1 MSQDNT
7 QRTSAEDLLA
17 LGLELYGQN
26 KVADAVR
33 CWQQVLSLSPGD
45 RRALD
50 YLDAAGAE
58 ATPAPVSAAT
68 AHGGVLIELAAA
80 REARAATPPSV
91 MLGDVEVSVQHR
103 EAMERLLRDKRYE
116 EALQVLYKERERA
129 PQDSSISR
137 GIRVLKEQLVVY
149 YGRELG
155 SLDRVPVL
163 VASEEVLSRLAPEQR
178 EVLRLLDG
186 VATFGDVLGSS
197 RFGRFETYRLLAT
210 LLKRG
215 SITVRSPSVTMPAV
229 RESAPPPARRAAEEP
244 TPITRPSSGA
254 SSLGRYMYVAE
265 ESADDTTP
273 PAPAPLS
280 QASAPS
286 FYPPPSRSDGDFDR
300 IFGQA
305 TEAYLC
311 KDHAEAI
318 RLYEECLAVRPGD
331 ARAEHNLRKLRQLTG
346 Q

>member
-7 QRTSAEDLLA
+7 QRASAEDLLA

-26 KVADAVR
+26 KVAAAVR

-80 REARAATPPSV
+80 REARAAAPPSV
-91 MLGDVEVSVQHR
+91 MLGDVEVSVQNR
-103 EAMERLLRDKRYE
+103 EAMERLLGDKRYE

-129 PQDSSISR
+129 PRDSSISR

-229 RESAPPPARRAAEEP
+229 RESSPP
-244 TPITRPSSGA
+244 PITRPSSGTI
-254 SSLGRYMYVAE
+254 SLGRHVRVAE
-265 ESADDTTP
+265 GSADETTTP
-273 PAPAPLS
+273 APPPVA
-280 QASAPS
+280 QGSAPS
-286 FYPPPSRSDGDFDR
+286 FYPPPSRSAGDFDR

-318 RLYEECLAVRPGD
+318 RLYEQCLAVRPGD
-331 ARAEHNLRKLRQLTG
+331 ARAEHNLRKLRELTG